1 MWGMSLALVGLGLV
15 GKLNEEGIEILEKGD
30 EIYCELYTSFLPSGA
45 LRRLEQR
52 FGNIIMLE
60 RSDVESDFL
69 IKRAKERNV
78 VLLVG
83 GDPLF
88 ATTHQILIDDCIK
101 KGIRAKVVHNTSVL
115 SAIAKTGL
123 SLYNFGKIAT
133 LSFWTP
139 SYKPTR
145 PVDVIEKNMSIGA
158 HTLLLCDIGKERGM
172 GIREGIAT
180 LKKMLKKEGK
190 ENLLKN
196 AELFVCSKLCW
207 EDEKIIRCKW
217 TNAGEIEGN
226 DFPCC
231 FVISNTLN
239 VVENELSLRFKID

>member
-1 MWGMSLALVGLGLV
+1 MSLALVGLGLV
-15 GKLNEEGIEILEKGD
+15 GKLNEEGIEVLENAD
-30 EIYCELYTSFLPSGA
+30 EIYCELYTSFLPEGA
-45 LRRLEQR
+45 LKRLEKR
-52 FGNIIMLE
+52 FGKIIMVE
-60 RSDVESDFL
+60 RDDVESDFL
-69 IKRAKERNV
+69 ITRAKEKNV

-101 KGIRAKVVHNTSVL
+101 KGIGTKVVHNISVL

-133 LSFWTP
+133 LSFWTTT
-139 SYKPTR
+139 YKPTR

-158 HTLLLCDIGKERGM
+158 HTLLLCDISKEKGM
-172 GIREGIAT
+172 GAREAIVT
-180 LKKMLKKEGK
+180 LNEMLKKEEK
-190 ENLLKN
+190 VHLLKN
-196 AELFVCSKLCW
+196 AELFVCTKLCW
-207 EDEKIIRCKW
+207 KDEKIIRCGWSHADVIK
-217 TNAGEIEGN
+217 ND

-231 FVISNTLN
+231 LIISNKLN